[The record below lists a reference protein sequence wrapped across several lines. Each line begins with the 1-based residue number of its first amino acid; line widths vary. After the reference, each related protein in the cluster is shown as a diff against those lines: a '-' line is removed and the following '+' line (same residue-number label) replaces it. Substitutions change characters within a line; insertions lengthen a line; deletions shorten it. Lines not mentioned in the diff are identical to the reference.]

1 MTLMELTFI
10 ICVPI
15 FIASICLALAGEVPP
30 YYIVLWPVVLAKY
43 LLRSLYFELFTGWS
57 EKP

>member
-1 MTLMELTFI
+1 MTLLEFALGIYILISLCTA
-10 ICVPI
+10 I
-15 FIASICLALAGEVPP
+15 FAAVGEFPA

-43 LLRSLYFELFTGWS
+43 LLRSLYFELFTGWK

>member
-1 MTLMELTFI
+1 MEAAFI

-15 FIASICLALAGEVPP
+15 FIGVIVFAAAGEIPP